1 MARKD
6 ALLRLRSRLIARRD
20 ALRKKLSLDKTGN
33 GRGSGDL
40 GDVAC
45 EGARNELNSQLA
57 TIETRELRYVER
69 ALQMLE
75 EGTYGN
81 CEHCSGS
88 IPVSRMQAL
97 PYTVLCVK
105 CQSELESLSDDE
117 RAEVDWDMACDY
129 EVRFNEQ
136 DIRPED
142 VHRTM

>member
-1 MARKD
+1 MARKE
-6 ALLRLRSRLIARRD
+6 ALLRLRNRLVARRD
-20 ALRKKLSLDKTGN
+20 ALRKKLSRDKTGD

-57 TIETRELRYVER
+57 TIETRELRFVER
-69 ALQMLE
+69 ALQMLQD
-75 EGTYGN
+75 GTYGT
-81 CEHCSGS
+81 CEQCSGA
-88 IPVSRMQAL
+88 IPISRLQAL

-105 CQSELESLSDDE
+105 CQSELESLGEDE

-129 EVRFNEQ
+129 ENRLSDQ

-142 VHRTM
+142 VHRRM